1 MLQFSDCFKEAVLCQ
16 KTTLVFAGLTDT
28 GYDSQKV
35 QADCSFVMMQFLPD
49 PDKHVFPGECQC
61 DGRAQSEE
69 LLKRLEE
76 ILKSISLRDC

>member
-1 MLQFSDCFKEAVLCQ
+1 MLQFSDCFKEAILCQ

-35 QADCSFVMMQFLPD
+35 QANCSFVMMQFLPD

-61 DGRAQSEE
+61 DGRAQPKE
-69 LLKRLEE
+69 LLKRFEE
-76 ILKSISLRDC
+76 IFKSISLRDC